1 MVLGKYLA
9 QGQIKKKPP
18 NPNVHQFRDV
28 NDDLSTMILKFSF
41 SNELSRWRLL
51 GRPVF
56 LMCLKNG
63 TPHLHREWQ
72 QKTYLWARKLEKW
85 PPLFWTSVLT
95 ITDLICAYFGEFCSH
110 DLLLPPCFCQIGA
123 STNVSCAACRDITV
137 HQKNLILIST
147 KKCDKSWLFYWRQI
161 HRVMKIYLIVKFKCS
176 LFSKQVDLLSS
187 REVIYCKNKKKAA

>member
-28 NDDLSTMILKFSF
+28 NHDLSTMILKFSF

-110 DLLLPPCFCQIGA
+110 YPAASLLLPNRGIDECVMCCMSWYHRAP
-123 STNVSCAACRDITV
+123 
-137 HQKNLILIST
+137 
-147 KKCDKSWLFYWRQI
+147 KKSHFNFNEKMR
-161 HRVMKIYLIVKFKCS
+161 
-176 LFSKQVDLLSS
+176 
-187 REVIYCKNKKKAA
+187 